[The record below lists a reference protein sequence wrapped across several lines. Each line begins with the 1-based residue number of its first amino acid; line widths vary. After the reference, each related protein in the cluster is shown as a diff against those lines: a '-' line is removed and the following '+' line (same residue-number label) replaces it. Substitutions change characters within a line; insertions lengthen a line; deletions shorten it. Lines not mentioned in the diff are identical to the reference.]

1 MLDSM
6 FKSGGIWFKV
16 IIGMGEMEK
25 QSLRSVTAHVTFDLT
40 NSLVR
45 LLKNMD
51 KG

>member
-16 IIGMGEMEK
+16 IIGMGEMGK
-25 QSLRSVTAHVTFDLT
+25 HSLQSVTAHVTSDLK
-40 NSLVR
+40 NGLVR